1 MKSQYIFIKKPNA
14 KIDVKNSQKLFQ
26 SIFNEIFQNTA
37 FDTFEINCD
46 NVVETISYK
55 SSTSNP
61 DIYYLVLSCEGSPA
75 KNAMLL
81 NLANRT
87 LTSGKH
93 RKDFYIINSYDESSE
108 YYCEKLA
115 PRFGKFERLMRAFIY
130 TSLTKSLGFKWFE
143 VSFTD
148 EIKNTLKEKGNIS
161 ETDLIERGL
170 YEMTFAQLYDFL
182 FKEFSY
188 CSTESVIYE
197 QLLSQDLN
205 SMDKAD
211 LIDII
216 NQCQKENLWNR
227 FFRNTTEFDLKEPLY
242 NMRKYRNKV
251 AHNKFITTTEYDS
264 CTSGLRKINTTLTNA
279 IDQLDKDIYT
289 EKHLF
294 DTVMSFSALF
304 AGLLKNNY
312 DIVSSIQ
319 KNFSTLGETLINAIK
334 PFASIKNM
342 ESMYKIVSAFS
353 DLSKPNIA
361 LKSSMPKIE
370 IPDFYQPLSM
380 SKLPDVL
387 YSHDVSLDGKQ
398 SDDDSNCNDIESD
411 SNSNC
416 DNKGEE

>member
-1 MKSQYIFIKKPNA
+1 MKSLYIFIKKPKA
-14 KIDVKNSQKLFQ
+14 TIDEKNSKKLFR
-26 SIFNEIFQNTA
+26 SIFNEIFQNTT
-37 FDTFEINCD
+37 FNTFEINCD

-61 DIYYLVLSCEGSPA
+61 DIYYLVLSHEGSPA
-75 KNAMLL
+75 KDAMLL
-81 NLANRT
+81 NLANKIII
-87 LTSGKH
+87 SGKH

-148 EIKNTLKEKGNIS
+148 EVKNSLKEKGNIS

-205 SMDKAD
+205 SMDKAE
-211 LIDII
+211 IINII
-216 NQCQKENLWNR
+216 NQCHKENLWNR
-227 FFRNTTEFDLKEPLY
+227 FFINNAEFDLKEPLY
-242 NMRKYRNKV
+242 NMREYRNKV
-251 AHNKFITTTEYDS
+251 AHNKFITTTEYNS
-264 CTSGLRKINTTLTNA
+264 CTSNLRKINTALTNA
-279 IDQLDKDIYT
+279 INQLDKEIYT

-304 AGLLKNNY
+304 TSLLINN
-312 DIVSSIQ
+312 SSIAPA
-319 KNFSTLGETLINAIK
+319 FSILSTTLINAIK
-334 PFASIKNM
+334 QIASIPKM
-342 ESMYKIVSAFS
+342 ENKYKMDSAFS
-353 DLSKPNIA
+353 DLSKLSIA

-370 IPDFYQPLSM
+370 IPDFYQSLSIP
-380 SKLPDVL
+380 KLPDIFDS
-387 YSHDVSLDGKQ
+387 YDDSLDDKQ
-398 SDDDSNCNDIESD
+398 SDDNSNSDDIESNG
-411 SNSNC
+411 NSHC
-416 DNKGEE
+416 DDKREEE

>member
-14 KIDVKNSQKLFQ
+14 TINVKNSQKLFQ
-26 SIFNEIFQNTA
+26 SIFNEIFQNTT

-61 DIYYLVLSCEGSPA
+61 DMFYLVLSHEGSPA

-81 NLANRT
+81 NLANKI
-87 LTSGKH
+87 LISGKH

-148 EIKNTLKEKGNIS
+148 EIKNSLKEKGNIS

-188 CSTESVIYE
+188 CSSESVIYE

-205 SMDKAD
+205 SMDKAE

-216 NQCQKENLWNR
+216 NQCKKENLWNR
-227 FFRNTTEFDLKEPLY
+227 FFRNNTKFDLKELLY
-242 NMRKYRNKV
+242 NMRDYRNKV

-264 CTSGLRKINTTLTNA
+264 CTNNLRKINTALTNA

-304 AGLLKNNY
+304 AGLIKNNY

-319 KNFSTLGETLINAIK
+319 KNFSILGETLINAVK
-334 PFASIKNM
+334 PFASIQNMKN
-342 ESMYKIVSAFS
+342 MYKIGSAFS
-353 DLSKPNIA
+353 DLNKLSIA

-370 IPDFYQPLSM
+370 IPDFYQSLSM
-380 SKLPDVL
+380 SKFPNVL
-387 YSHDVSLDGKQ
+387 DSYDDCLDDKQ
-398 SDDDSNCNDIESD
+398 NDDTSNSDGIESD
-411 SNSNC
+411 GNSNS
-416 DNKGEE
+416 DEKGEE

>member
-14 KIDVKNSQKLFQ
+14 TIDVKNSQKLFQ
-26 SIFNEIFQNTA
+26 SIFNEIFQNTT

-46 NVVETISYK
+46 NMVETISYK

-61 DIYYLVLSCEGSPA
+61 DMYYLVLSHEGTPA

-81 NLANRT
+81 NLANKI
-87 LTSGKH
+87 LISGKH

-148 EIKNTLKEKGNIS
+148 EVKNSLKEKGNIS

-197 QLLSQDLN
+197 QLLTQDLN
-205 SMDKAD
+205 SMDKTE

-227 FFRNTTEFDLKEPLY
+227 FFINNTEFDLKEPLY
-242 NMRKYRNKV
+242 NMREYRNKV
-251 AHNKFITTTEYDS
+251 AHNKFITTTEYNS
-264 CTSGLRKINTTLTNA
+264 CTSNLRKINTALTNA
-279 IDQLDKDIYT
+279 INQLDKDIYT

-319 KNFSTLGETLINAIK
+319 KNFSILGETLINALK
-334 PFASIKNM
+334 PITSIQNM
-342 ESMYKIVSAFS
+342 ENMYKIGSAFS
-353 DLSKPNIA
+353 DLNKLSIA

-370 IPDFYQPLSM
+370 IPDFYQSLSM
-380 SKLPDVL
+380 PKLPDNL
-387 YSHDVSLDGKQ
+387 DSYDDRLDDKQNDV
-398 SDDDSNCNDIESD
+398 D
-411 SNSNC
+411 SNSDDKEGD
-416 DNKGEE
+416 DNSNSDDKGAK

>member
-14 KIDVKNSQKLFQ
+14 TIDVKNSQKLFQ
-26 SIFNEIFQNTA
+26 SIFNEIFQNTT
-37 FDTFEINCD
+37 FDTFELYCN
-46 NVVETISYK
+46 NEVETILYK

-61 DIYYLVLSCEGSPA
+61 DMYYLILSHEGSPS

-81 NLANRT
+81 NLANKI
-87 LTSGKH
+87 LISGKH

-130 TSLTKSLGFKWFE
+130 ISLTKSLGIKWFE
-143 VSFTD
+143 ASFTD
-148 EIKNTLKEKGNIS
+148 EIKNLLKEKGNIS

-188 CSTESVIYE
+188 CSSESVIYE

-227 FFRNTTEFDLKEPLY
+227 FFKSNTEFDLKEPLY
-242 NMRKYRNKV
+242 NMREYRNKV

-264 CTSGLRKINTTLTNA
+264 CTSNLRKINTALTNA
-279 IDQLDKDIYT
+279 INQLDKDIYT
-289 EKHLF
+289 EKQLF

-304 AGLLKNNY
+304 AGFLKNNY
-312 DIVSSIQ
+312 DIVFSIQ
-319 KNFSTLGETLINAIK
+319 RNFSILGETLINAIK
-334 PFASIKNM
+334 PIANIQNIQN
-342 ESMYKIVSAFS
+342 MYKIGSAFT
-353 DLSKPNIA
+353 DLVKLSIA
-361 LKSSMPKIE
+361 LKSSIPKIE
-370 IPDFYQPLSM
+370 IPDFYQSLSIPT
-380 SKLPDVL
+380 LPNML
-387 YSHDVSLDGKQ
+387 VSSDESLNDKQ
-398 SDDDSNCNDIESD
+398 DESD
-411 SNSNC
+411 SNSD
-416 DNKGEE
+416 DNSNSNDKDTN